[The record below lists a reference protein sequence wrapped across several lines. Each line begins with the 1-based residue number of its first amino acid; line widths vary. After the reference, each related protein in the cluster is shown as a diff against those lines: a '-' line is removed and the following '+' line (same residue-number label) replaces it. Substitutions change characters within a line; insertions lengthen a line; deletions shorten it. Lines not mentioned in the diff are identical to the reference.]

1 MGLLDAPQRG
11 DDAGIRTLLARI
23 GELEAQ
29 LRMVAAAAAGSQGQ
43 LDFLLGQTVS
53 AEAAPVSFTSVT
65 VDPATSNVPETWVPF
80 DADADAQVT
89 LTTSSTGRIAVLA
102 GGSIGL
108 YSAGYCYSYGL
119 VGVEIL
125 DELGT
130 VVRGPLS
137 GDGNRTMLWSGNG
150 YVLNSGSGHQHEWAL
165 TPDTPY
171 TMRCRRGY
179 SIGAGPSGAVAGIDF
194 QGTALSVT
202 KLGM

>member
-11 DDAGIRTLLARI
+11 DDAGIRTLLGRI
-23 GELEAQ
+23 GDLEAQ
-29 LRMVAAAAAGSQGQ
+29 LRMVSAAAAGSQGQ

-53 AEAAPVSFTSVT
+53 AEAAPVSLTSVSIN
-65 VDPATSNVPETWVPF
+65 PATSNVPETWIPF

-108 YSAGYCYSYGL
+108 YSAGYCYTYGF

-125 DELGT
+125 DALGQ
-130 VVRGPLS
+130 VVQGAAP
-137 GDGNRTMLWSGNG
+137 GDGNHSMVWSANG
-150 YVLNSGSGHQHEWAL
+150 YVLGAGSGHRHEWEL
-165 TPDTPY
+165 DPNTLY
-171 TMRCRRGY
+171 TLRCRRGY
-179 SIGAGPSGAVAGIDF
+179 SVGAGPSGAIAGIDF